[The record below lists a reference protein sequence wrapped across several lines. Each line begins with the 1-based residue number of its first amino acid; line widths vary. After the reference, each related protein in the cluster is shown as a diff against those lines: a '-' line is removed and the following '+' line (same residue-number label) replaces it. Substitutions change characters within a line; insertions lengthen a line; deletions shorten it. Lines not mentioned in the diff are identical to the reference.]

1 VSGATFPHKS
11 AGRSNQILDEIFT
24 FAIFD
29 FYLVFLGFTPRGIFS
44 MIYQAPWTFGFGVF
58 RTPLVMPFNPICQII
73 GGADVIRTII
83 LGLDY
88 VNIER
93 HNQKKPVTPLNRM

>member
-1 VSGATFPHKS
+1 VSGATFPQKS
-11 AGRSNQILDEIFT
+11 AGRSNQILDEIFA

-29 FYLVFLGFTPRGIFS
+29 FYLVFLGFTPRGMFS
-44 MIYQAPWTFGFGVF
+44 MIYKPPGTFGLGIF

-73 GGADVIRTII
+73 GRADVVRTII

-93 HNQKKPVTPLNRM
+93 HKQKSLSRL